1 MRKLLASAVFL
12 MLFVTP
18 TFAIPQRGGDDRH
31 DDDEHHDHG
40 RHLGWY
46 KHHDEDRDE
55 HRDWD
60 DDHDREHPG
69 RPYPHGRYV
78 IVQHTIVLRSID
90 YGERRVILADRSTW
104 VVASYDVDHCRDWRW
119 GRDAVY
125 VYNDDVHPGWY
136 VLFNARL
143 GRYVH
148 VEYFG
153 AP

>member
-1 MRKLLASAVFL
+1 MRKLLASALFL
-12 MLFVTP
+12 MLSATLS
-18 TFAIPQRGGDDRH
+18 FAIPQRDGDDRH

-60 DDHDREHPG
+60 DDHDRIEPG
-69 RPYPHGRYV
+69 RHYPHGRYV
-78 IVQHTIVLRSID
+78 VVQHTIVLRSMD
-90 YGERRVILADRSTW
+90 YDARRVILADRSTW
-104 VVASYDVDHCRDWRW
+104 VVASHDVDRCRDWRW
-119 GRDAVY
+119 GHDAVY
-125 VYNDDVHPGWY
+125 VYDDDVHPGWY

-143 GRYVH
+143 GRHVH

-153 AP
+153 AR